1 MSRLLLTGANG
12 FVGKILTNRLQQA
25 GFHVIALSGNVA
37 PADSTADEHLSCD
50 IRDAA
55 ALAQAVAQA
64 QPEYVVHLAAISHVP
79 TSFKDPLLTWQTNVM
94 GSMNLL
100 EAIKLQA
107 PEAFVLFP
115 SSSEVYGAAFKS
127 AASVDENTP
136 PQPLNPYAA
145 SKVAAESAFREYFR
159 QGVKGVIARPFN
171 HIGAQ
176 QSADFVTASFARQI
190 ALIEAGQ
197 QAPVLKVGNLEA
209 VRDFLDVQDVCSAYI
224 ELLKLADKPGHPAC
238 LNIASGHSRKI
249 REILDLLLSLST
261 AKIEVELDPERLR
274 PSDIPVAV
282 GNAGLVQAT
291 TGWQPQI
298 PLQDTLRE
306 LLDYWREQARHS
318 V

>member
-12 FVGKILTNRLQQA
+12 FVGRILTARLQQS
-25 GFHVIALSGNVA
+25 GFHVTALRGNST
-37 PADSTADEHLSCD
+37 PADSTADEHLVCD
-50 IRDAA
+50 IRDAK
-55 ALAQAVAQA
+55 ALAQAVAQVKPA
-64 QPEYVVHLAAISHVP
+64 YVVHLAAISHVP

-100 EAIKLQA
+100 EAIKQHA
-107 PEAFVLFP
+107 PEAFALFP

-127 AASVDENTP
+127 ADSVDENTP

-176 QSADFVTASFARQI
+176 QSPDFVTASFARQI
-190 ALIEAGQ
+190 ALIEAGK
-197 QAPVLKVGNLEA
+197 QAPVLKVGNLDA

-224 ELLKLADKPGHPAC
+224 ELLKLADKPGHPPC
-238 LNIASGHSRKI
+238 LNIASGHSRTI
-249 REILDLLLSLST
+249 REVLDLLLSLST
-261 AKIEVELDPERLR
+261 AKINVELDPERLR

-282 GNAGLVQAT
+282 GNARLLQET
-291 TGWQPQI
+291 TGWQPKI

-306 LLDYWREQARHS
+306 LLDYWRRQA
-318 V
+318 

>member
-12 FVGKILTNRLQQA
+12 FVGKILTSRLQQA
-25 GFHVIALSGNVA
+25 GFHVIALSGNAA
-37 PADSTADEHLSCD
+37 PADSTADEHLACD
-50 IRDAA
+50 IRDAG

-100 EAIKLQA
+100 EAIKLHA
-107 PEAFVLFP
+107 PDAFVLFP

-197 QAPVLKVGNLEA
+197 QTPVLKVGNLEA

-249 REILDLLLSLST
+249 REILDLLLSLSS
-261 AKIEVELDPERLR
+261 ARIEVELDPERLR

-282 GNAGLVQAT
+282 GNAALLQET

-306 LLDYWREQARHS
+306 LLDYWREQATHA

>member
-1 MSRLLLTGANG
+1 MPRLLLTGANG
-12 FVGKILTNRLQQA
+12 FVGKILTARLQQA
-25 GFHVIALSGNVA
+25 GFHVTALSGNSTPV
-37 PADSTADEHLSCD
+37 DSLADEHLIGD
-50 IRDAA
+50 IRDANA
-55 ALAQAVAQA
+55 MAHAVAQA
-64 QPEYVVHLAAISHVP
+64 KPDYVVHLAAISHVP

-100 EAIKLQA
+100 EAIKLHA
-107 PEAFVLFP
+107 PQAFVLFP

-127 AASVDENTP
+127 ANSVDENTT

-190 ALIEAGQ
+190 ALIEAGK
-197 QAPVLKVGNLEA
+197 QAPILKVGNLDA

-224 ELLKLADKPGHPAC
+224 ELLKLADKPGHPSC

-249 REILDLLLSLST
+249 REVLDLLLSLSST
-261 AKIEVELDPERLR
+261 KIEVELDPERLR

-282 GNAGLVQAT
+282 GNATLLRET

-306 LLDYWREQARHS
+306 LLDYWREQARHAS
-318 V
+318 